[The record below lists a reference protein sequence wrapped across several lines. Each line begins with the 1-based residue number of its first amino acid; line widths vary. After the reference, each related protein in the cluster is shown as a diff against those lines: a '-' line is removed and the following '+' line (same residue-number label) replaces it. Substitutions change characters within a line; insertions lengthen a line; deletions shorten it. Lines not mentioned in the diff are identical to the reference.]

1 MSDVLGLSSNPAFDP
16 TRLRGDEY
24 AELAQASRNRMLAN
38 ALVGAFVASI
48 FAPLIGLLIVTPW
61 AALLAFI
68 LYRSRQTDLLLV
80 DPTYRAGPAAIARTQ
95 NFNAIASAFCWVAA
109 LLAFPLL
116 ALLTPLAYG
125 AVLAWAVWQGHLPWW
140 VLPASP
146 AVNLLA
152 FFVALF
158 VAVPWL
164 LYQLW
169 AFVAPGLYAR
179 EKRLA
184 MPLLV
189 SSVLL
194 FYTGCAFAYFLVLP
208 AVFHFLTTFSPDVIA
223 ITPDANAYL
232 DFVLAIFFAFGGSF
246 ELPVAMVILV
256 LLGWITPQQFK
267 EGRGYAIVGI
277 FVLAA
282 ILTPPDV
289 VSQLMLAIPMCL
301 LYELGIHAARWLV
314 PSSVVKKPAA

>member
-1 MSDVLGLSSNPAFDP
+1 MSGNENPESGLIEHLIELRARLMRALIGLGVVLLGLMPFSRQIYTWLAQPLISQLPNAQSMIAINPA
-16 TRLRGDEY
+16 
-24 AELAQASRNRMLAN
+24 
-38 ALVGAFVASI
+38 GAF
-48 FAPLIGLLIVTPW
+48 FAPLK
-61 AALLAFI
+61 
-68 LYRSRQTDLLLV
+68 
-80 DPTYRAGPAAIARTQ
+80 
-95 NFNAIASAFCWVAA
+95 
-109 LLAFPLL
+109 
-116 ALLTPLAYG
+116 LT
-125 AVLAWAVWQGHLPWW
+125 
-140 VLPASP
+140 
-146 AVNLLA
+146 

-184 MPLLV
+184 VPLLV
-189 SSVLL
+189 TSVLL
-194 FYTGCAFAYFLVLP
+194 FYIGCAFAYFLVLP
-208 AVFHFLTTFSPDVIA
+208 AVFHFLTTFRPEVIA

-232 DFVLAIFFAFGGSF
+232 DFVLAIFFAFGSSF
-246 ELPVAMVILV
+246 ELPVAMVILT

-282 ILTPPDV
+282 VLTPPDV

-301 LYELGIHAARWLV
+301 LYELGIHASRWLV
-314 PSSVVKKPAA
+314 PAKSDEPQAS